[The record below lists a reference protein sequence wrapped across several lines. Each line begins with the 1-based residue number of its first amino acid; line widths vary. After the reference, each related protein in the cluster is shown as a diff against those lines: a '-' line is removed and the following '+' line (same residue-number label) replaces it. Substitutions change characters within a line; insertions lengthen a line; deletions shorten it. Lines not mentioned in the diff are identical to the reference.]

1 MPIRDESWN
10 QVERGNQDFS
20 FQELELMN
28 AIDAQR
34 EDDAWMVDNEDIW
47 RNALPFDDCLLYTS
61 PSPRDRQKSRMP
73 SSA

>member
-34 EDDAWMVDNEDIW
+34 EDNAWMMDNEDIW
-47 RNALPFDDCLLYTS
+47 RNALPFDDFESDEL
-61 PSPRDRQKSRMP
+61 PW
-73 SSA
+73 